1 MSRKRIAIT
10 TGGGDA
16 PGLNA
21 VIRAAVKTAIN
32 RFNMEVIGIEDGFE
46 GLINT
51 RRITSLDRKAVSGI
65 LPKGGTILGT
75 TNRGNPF
82 EYNLTEPDGTERMVD
97 LSDTCMEN
105 FESLDLDALIAIGGD
120 GSMHIAQ
127 RFFEKGMPVV
137 GVPKTIDNDLLS
149 TDVTFGFNTAVTV
162 ATEAIDRLH
171 STAESHR
178 RTMVLEVMGRDAGW
192 IAMEAGISGG
202 ADMILIP
209 EVPYDL
215 DEALKFIKR
224 RYARGSKFSIVVIA
238 EAAKPLPHPDSELN
252 HRRTSDTPGTW
263 FAGMVQKNLDV
274 DVRHIILGHLQRG
287 GTPTTLDRML
297 GTRFGVRAVE
307 LIAEKKFGQMV
318 ALRGND
324 IVDVEISEA
333 IGRQKFIDPDG
344 QLVNTAESLG
354 IFCGRK
360 LDI

>member
-1 MSRKRIAIT
+1 MGRKRIAIT

-21 VIRAAVKTAIN
+21 VIRAVVKTAIN

-51 RRITSLDRKAVSGI
+51 RRIVKLDRSSVSGI

-82 EYNLTEPDGTERMVD
+82 EYELTQPDGTSNVVD
-97 LSDTCMEN
+97 LSDKCMEN
-105 FESLDLDALIAIGGD
+105 FEALDLDALIAIGGD
-120 GSMHIAQ
+120 GSQHIAQ

-137 GVPKTIDNDLLS
+137 GVPKTIDNDLKA
-149 TDVTFGFNTAVTV
+149 TDVTFGFNTATTV

-192 IAMEAGISGG
+192 IAIEAGIAGG
-202 ADMILIP
+202 ADLILIP
-209 EVPYDL
+209 EIPYDL
-215 DEALKFIKR
+215 DKALKFIKR
-224 RYARGSKFSIVVIA
+224 RYATGSTFSIAVVA
-238 EAAKPLPHPDSELN
+238 EEAKSLPHPDLEVN

-263 FAGMVQKNLDV
+263 FAGMVAKHLNV
-274 DVRHIILGHLQRG
+274 DVRHTILGHLQRG
-287 GTPTTLDRML
+287 GTPTSLDRML
-297 GTRFGVRAVE
+297 GTRFGVHAAE
-307 LIAEKKFGQMV
+307 LVAQEKFGRMV
-318 ALRGND
+318 ALKGQL
-324 IVDVEISEA
+324 VHDVPILDA
-333 IGRQKFIDPDG
+333 IGKQKFVDPDG

-354 IFCGRK
+354 IFCGRE
-360 LDI
+360 LPF

>member
-1 MSRKRIAIT
+1 MRKRIAVT

-21 VIRAAVKTAIN
+21 VIRAVVKTAVN

-46 GLINT
+46 GLIKT
-51 RRITSLDRKAVSGI
+51 RRIVQLDKKSVSGI

-82 EYNLTEPDGTERMVD
+82 EYEMKSPDGSTKVAD
-97 LSDTCMEN
+97 LSDRCMEN
-105 FESLDLDALIAIGGD
+105 FDALDLDALVAIGGD

-137 GVPKTIDNDLLS
+137 GVPKTIDNDLLA

-192 IAMEAGISGG
+192 IAMEAGIAGG
-202 ADMILIP
+202 ADLILIP
-209 EVPYDL
+209 EIPYNL
-215 DEALKFIKR
+215 DDALRFIKR
-224 RYARGSKFSIVVIA
+224 RYARGRTFSIAVVA
-238 EAAKPLPHPDSELN
+238 EAAKELPHEESETN
-252 HRRTSDTPGTW
+252 HRRKSDTPGTW
-263 FAGMVQKNLDV
+263 FAGMVAKHLGV

-287 GTPTTLDRML
+287 GSPTCMDRML
-297 GTRFGVRAVE
+297 GTRFGVHAVE
-307 LIAEKKFGQMV
+307 LVADQMFGKMV
-318 ALRGND
+318 ALRGTE
-324 IVDVEISEA
+324 IVTVPIQEA
-333 IGRQKFIDPDG
+333 IGQQKFIDPEG
-344 QLVNTAESLG
+344 QLVGTAESLG
-354 IFCGRK
+354 IFCGRP
-360 LDI
+360 LD